1 LKQQREKKIP
11 IKANQMDDKKTKLID
26 DLKVKYDKIGQNV
39 DTHLSGLLHSK
50 PITYWDYIQ
59 PEALLNLQVQ
69 RTNQPDEMVFI
80 MYHQINELLFK
91 MILWEIEQI
100 ATNEKLTT
108 EFFAAR
114 LDRISRYFD
123 MLSSS
128 FEIMGDGM
136 EVEQY
141 MKFRDTLTPASGF
154 QSAQYRKIEFASTE
168 LINLI
173 DIRFRATIDRDT
185 PFSHAFEHLYWQ
197 AAGKDYKTG
206 KKSALLSLFEDKYME
221 DFITFMK
228 TYNTLNLW
236 TKFKSL
242 PTEDQL
248 DVELIN
254 AMRHYDHTVNVLW
267 VMAHFDAAGKYLNS
281 GKTKAEATGG
291 SEWQKYM
298 HPRYQKRIFFPELW
312 TEDELENWGINNL
325 KSHEIIESSPM
336 A

>member
-1 LKQQREKKIP
+1 MKEDKLFEDLTTKY
-11 IKANQMDDKKTKLID
+11 KA
-26 DLKVKYDKIGQNV
+26 IGQDVN
-39 DTHLSGLLHSK
+39 THLNGLLHSK

-59 PEALLNLQVQ
+59 PDALLNLQIQ
-69 RTNQPDEMVFI
+69 RTNLPDEMVFI

-100 ATNEKLTT
+100 ATHQELTT
-108 EFFAAR
+108 QFFAER

-173 DIRFRATIDRDT
+173 DIRFRDTIDRDT
-185 PFSHAFEHLYWQ
+185 PFSHAFDHLYWQ
-197 AAGKDYKTG
+197 AAGKNHKTG
-206 KKSALLSLFEDKYME
+206 EKSTLLSLFEERYMD
-221 DFITFMK
+221 DFIVFMK
-228 TYNTLNLW
+228 TYNTSNLW

-242 PTEDQL
+242 PKEDQK
-248 DVELIN
+248 DVKLMN

-267 VMAHFDAAGKYLNS
+267 VMAHLNAAAKYLTS
-281 GKTKAEATGG
+281 GNIEVKATGG
-291 SEWQKYM
+291 SDWRKYM
-298 HPRYQKRIFFPELW
+298 HPRYQKRIFFPDLW
-312 TEDELENWGINNL
+312 TENELANWGVNNL
-325 KSHEIIESSPM
+325 EGHEILS
-336 A
+336 